1 MLFICVRFYNQ
12 IYICSKHTA
21 QVVCDL
27 MPVKY
32 APAHTNWVG
41 ASTYGRNAACFQTS
55 PWNERGTVEVCP
67 ISSQQP
73 TREGGREGGMAI
85 QRKREKTSY
94 SLMLHLTFA
103 FLSNWTS
110 HFPWNFSDV
119 VTAGL
124 LLFIKILGFFQ
135 RILKPFGIPLEML

>member
-1 MLFICVRFYNQ
+1 M
-12 IYICSKHTA
+12 
-21 QVVCDL
+21 
-27 MPVKY
+27 
-32 APAHTNWVG
+32 
-41 ASTYGRNAACFQTS
+41 
-55 PWNERGTVEVCP
+55 EVCP

-73 TREGGREGGMAI
+73 TREGGREGGMEI

-103 FLSNWTS
+103 FLSHWTS

-124 LLFIKILGFFQ
+124 LLFIKILGFFSKD
-135 RILKPFGIPLEML
+135 RKAIWHTFGDALRKYFKSEFYIPLAWPVELNL